1 MATPGPRRSLWP
13 AVPGPRPL
21 GRADGCRTMT
31 AGLRRQSAAH
41 EVRRAYSW
49 AAVVTRSD
57 STHAAAV
64 ASRVQVHAHHNFGA
78 GGYFEEHPAP
88 LALSPGPRGPRA
100 AADLPPPGG
109 IVADLLIGGASRL
122 PSVDAEPRTAA
133 ATRAGPVLLRRAPQP
148 GAAVR
153 QGRRPGPGR
162 GDGRAAR
169 RAGGD
174 GLPPAA
180 GRDRD
185 GRRLDRRRPLITYGT
200 AEQVSRDA
208 LRILGPTA
216 ALALPEAPGAGI
228 FEQGLRLAIL
238 AFLGGGTNDVKRGLI
253 AGGFGLA

>member
-1 MATPGPRRSLWP
+1 
-13 AVPGPRPL
+13 
-21 GRADGCRTMT
+21 MT

-41 EVRRAYSW
+41 EVRRAYSS

-100 AADLPPPGG
+100 SADLPPPSG
-109 IVADLLIGGASRL
+109 IVADLLIGGALRL

-133 ATRAGPVLLRRAPQP
+133 ARARARSFCDEHRSPVRRFAKGDDPGLVAAMAAQLAVQEETAYHQLRAAIAM
-148 GAAVR
+148 AAVSIV
-153 QGRRPGPGR
+153 
-162 GDGRAAR
+162 DA
-169 RAGGD
+169 
-174 GLPPAA
+174 
-180 GRDRD
+180 
-185 GRRLDRRRPLITYGT
+185 PLITYGT

-238 AFLGGGTNDVKRGLI
+238 AFLGGGTTDVQRGLI
-253 AGGFGLA
+253 ARGFGLA